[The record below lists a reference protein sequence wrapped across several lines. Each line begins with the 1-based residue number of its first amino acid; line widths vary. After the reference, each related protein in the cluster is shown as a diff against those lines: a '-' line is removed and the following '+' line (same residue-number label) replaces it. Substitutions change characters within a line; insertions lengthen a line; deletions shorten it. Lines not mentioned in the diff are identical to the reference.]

1 MRGKSCASHLAQYGS
16 AERTSSSTSSVT
28 WSSPSWTA
36 TRTIASAAIS
46 TQNHAATRHA
56 SRCVFL
62 SSMHLAHSPCH
73 LSMRSSVCPIPP
85 LPARVHGVALDVG
98 GGCGCSS
105 ETFSRSVPSHMPPRP
120 SPPSS
125 RAPVSPGLTCPLSS
139 YVAYG
144 TCDRKDRAL
153 TLCFCPPQN
162 FGPDIQKDIDTV
174 KDDCFQCRAAAARR
188 VPA

>member
-1 MRGKSCASHLAQYGS
+1 MHREGTRWSKCGVSRARPISLKYEV

-73 LSMRSSVCPIPP
+73 LSMRSSVCPSPHCP
-85 LPARVHGVALDVG
+85 HVCMGSRLTSAADADVAPRHSRAPFRATCPRVRLLRRRA
-98 GGCGCSS
+98 
-105 ETFSRSVPSHMPPRP
+105 PP
-120 SPPSS
+120 SPPAS
-125 RAPVSPGLTCPLSS
+125 RVHSRHMSRTE
-139 YVAYG
+139 
-144 TCDRKDRAL
+144 RA
-153 TLCFCPPQN
+153 
-162 FGPDIQKDIDTV
+162 I
-174 KDDCFQCRAAAARR
+174 ARTAR
-188 VPA
+188 